1 MTDQR
6 LANDELTSPKMS
18 MHEIMLKVSSMAENQ
33 IIQVLY
39 PLAYSDYRI
48 EGDADG

>member
-6 LANDELTSPKMS
+6 PADTELVSQEMT
-18 MHEIMLKVSSMAENQ
+18 MHEVMMKVSSMAEKQ
-33 IIQVLY
+33 IIQVLF
-39 PLAYSDYRI
+39 PLAYSDCRI